1 MSSQQ
6 QSEHSQHLKKI
17 DKVVIRAV
25 EPDDFI
31 GIKEIYEQPGAYY
44 GTLQMPYPS
53 AQTWQ
58 ERLAHTSP
66 GASNLVACIDGRTVG
81 NIGLYPDNNLRRRH
95 VAYLGMGVHDE
106 FVGRGIGQR
115 LMDAVIDLADNWI
128 NLQRLELTV
137 YTDNERAIRLYERM
151 GFVRE
156 GVLRRY
162 AFRDGEYVDALS
174 MARLKA

>member
-6 QSEHSQHLKKI
+6 QSNNSAPLDSI
-17 DKVVIRAV
+17 VIRSA

-31 GIKEIYEQPGAYY
+31 GIKEIYEQRGAYY

-58 ERLAHTSP
+58 ERLARTNP
-66 GASNLVACIDGRTVG
+66 GAYNLVACINDRAVG
-81 NIGLYPDNNLRRRH
+81 NIGLYPENYARRRH
-95 VAYLGMGVHDE
+95 VAVLGMGVHDE

-115 LMDAVIDLADNWI
+115 LMEAVIDIADNWI

-137 YTDNERAIRLYERM
+137 YTDNARAIRLYERL
-151 GFVRE
+151 GFLRE

-162 AFRDGEYVDALS
+162 AFRDGEYVDAMT
-174 MARLKA
+174 MARLSPGL